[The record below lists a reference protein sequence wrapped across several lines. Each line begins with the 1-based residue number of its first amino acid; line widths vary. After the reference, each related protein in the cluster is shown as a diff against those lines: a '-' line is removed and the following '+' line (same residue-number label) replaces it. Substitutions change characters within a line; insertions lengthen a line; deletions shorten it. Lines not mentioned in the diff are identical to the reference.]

1 MKKWDNSSLIIVN
14 WQLRWRYE
22 KVGTWFINYYYLT
35 VNVNINNDTYTVLM
49 SNYVSD
55 IAYEAWSRD

>member
-22 KVGTWFINYYYLT
+22 EVGTWFINYYYLT

>member
-22 KVGTWFINYYYLT
+22 EVGTWFINYYYLT
-35 VNVNINNDTYTVLM
+35 VKVNINNDTYTVLM